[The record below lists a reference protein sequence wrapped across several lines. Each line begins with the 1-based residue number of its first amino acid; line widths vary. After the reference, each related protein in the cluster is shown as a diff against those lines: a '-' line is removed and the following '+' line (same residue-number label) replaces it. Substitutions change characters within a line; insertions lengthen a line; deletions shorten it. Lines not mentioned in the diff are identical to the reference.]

1 VAMELYTSRDWGRC
15 CRCCHGRSMPRLAR
29 IEAGRSDQLGE
40 FVVDAMALEGPAA
53 CQETSFGLSERRG
66 GSQRLHDYN
75 HGGAIVADNKSGPAE
90 GVKGVAE
97 GMKGKA
103 KEAVGAVTGNEEL
116 SQEGQAQQDK
126 ADAEREAA
134 SKEAAAEKARGKAEA
149 QEQRQRSHQD

>member
-1 VAMELYTSRDWGRC
+1 VAKEGLR
-15 CRCCHGRSMPRLAR
+15 
-29 IEAGRSDQLGE
+29 
-40 FVVDAMALEGPAA
+40 FVSNEEGVA
-53 CQETSFGLSERRG
+53 SS
-66 GSQRLHDYN
+66 LHDN
-75 HGGAIVADNKSGPAE
+75 NLGGAIVADNKSGPAE